1 MELLLGAGAS
11 RKKKMWLGDQREWT
25 GLSTLDFNN
34 DHNPDIC
41 FDLRYNSNWKYL
53 VDDYWSEV
61 HAYDVMEHLGQ
72 QGDYE
77 TFFFQWSEIWRI
89 LRPGGH
95 FFGISPSIYSPWLW
109 GDPGHTR
116 AISREC
122 LYFLHQPA
130 YDEVGTTPMTDYR
143 FCYRADFDFVRMDV
157 SEETGQF
164 YYILKAVKPSRVKT

>member
-11 RKKKMWLGDQREWT
+11 RKKKMWLGDRREWT
-25 GLSTLDFNN
+25 DLFTLDINRE
-34 DHNPDIC
+34 HKPDYV
-41 FDLRYNSNWKYL
+41 FDLRESDWNFAGTD
-53 VDDYWSEV
+53 VFHEI

-72 QGDYE
+72 QGDYKL
-77 TFFFQWSEIWRI
+77 FFAQWSAIWRI
-89 LRPGGH
+89 LRPAGH

-164 YYILKAVKPSRVKT
+164 YYILRAVKPSRIKT